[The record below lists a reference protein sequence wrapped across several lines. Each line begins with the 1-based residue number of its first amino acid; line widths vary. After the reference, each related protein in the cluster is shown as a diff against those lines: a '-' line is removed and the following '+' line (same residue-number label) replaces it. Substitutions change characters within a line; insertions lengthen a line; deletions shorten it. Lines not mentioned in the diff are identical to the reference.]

1 MHTLHDIR
9 SVVTPAHRHRNGESP
24 VPGQAA
30 EPLVEKHL
38 SSQGLREMEDFEALW
53 VLTTFLFR
61 RKPGLRGYRASESFL
76 ADFPLI
82 LPRMYM

>member
-24 VPGQAA
+24 APGQAA

-38 SSQGLREMEDFEALW
+38 SSQGLREMEDFE
-53 VLTTFLFR
+53 VC
-61 RKPGLRGYRASESFL
+61 GC
-76 ADFPLI
+76 
-82 LPRMYM
+82 